1 MSHFMVR
8 LTDGRR
14 ETIEADFYDFDG
26 DWVRFWNRPVV
37 EGEVWEQLAAARAL
51 MVQKVVPDSKEDSK
65 EGEA

>member
-1 MSHFMVR
+1 MLHFMVR

-26 DWVRFWNRPVV
+26 DWVRFWNRPV
-37 EGEVWEQLAAARAL
+37 EGEAWEQLAAARAL
-51 MVQKVVPDSKEDSK
+51 MVHRVDPDSEKDSE